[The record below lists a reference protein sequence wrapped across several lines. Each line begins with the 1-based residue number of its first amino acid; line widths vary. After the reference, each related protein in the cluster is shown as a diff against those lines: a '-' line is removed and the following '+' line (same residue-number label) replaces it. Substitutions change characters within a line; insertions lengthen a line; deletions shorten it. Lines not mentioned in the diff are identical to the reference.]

1 MNKFED
7 SEQQING
14 KYFQNTP
21 LRIKNKNKVLG
32 ESDHQKKSDEDD
44 VKTVG
49 KLEHDRSRHQLNL
62 DGGTLAFNPYRSSDS
77 KLASIKNDSGPDF
90 ENRKTRKSL
99 RLVIG

>member
-32 ESDHQKKSDEDD
+32 ESDH
-44 VKTVG
+44 
-49 KLEHDRSRHQLNL
+49 
-62 DGGTLAFNPYRSSDS
+62 
-77 KLASIKNDSGPDF
+77 
-90 ENRKTRKSL
+90 
-99 RLVIG
+99 